1 MSIGS
6 FYLLDGD
13 SPKKQ
18 CLSFTRCLESNKSLP
33 PFNPIMKPAFNY
45 LAGPLD
51 GIESDTVSNGT
62 LYVPTPFND

>member
-1 MSIGS
+1 
-6 FYLLDGD
+6 
-13 SPKKQ
+13 
-18 CLSFTRCLESNKSLP
+18 
-33 PFNPIMKPAFNY
+33 MKPAFNY